1 MKSLLCTITLQE
13 PAMFSGLGGDP
24 NSIVSQDFIPGAT
37 LRGAV
42 IGFFR
47 QQHHTK
53 QNPCG
58 DLPAQALHLFNGSIR
73 FLNGYLVDA
82 KQQRSLPAPYS
93 LYRDKYGEK
102 NDWKDFAVELPQ
114 RSEDPQSTI
123 AQWEAVKTPYCTLR
137 DTKIY
142 ALTPAR
148 EIAVH
153 TARNRRYGRAVR
165 QSELQSWGHGNEEGG
180 AVFQQDALASKQVF
194 QSVVLFDDETHIT
207 EVKKL
212 LEKITHL
219 GGEKRI
225 NYGAVKICVTEQE
238 GWEEAS
244 FIGKKIEIDAND
256 KKETNTKEKEIV
268 IAVYALS
275 DILVRDDNGQWN
287 PSAETFLMTLFPQ
300 NVSTI
305 KECLKKN
312 NIRVF
317 LRTETVGGFN
327 RKWGLPLPRV
337 AAIKRGSVFVLS
349 VPEGTNMSERSIG
362 YRVED
367 GYGRVAI
374 RALGVANLQSSSFN
388 RKSENVANTS
398 SNGANTSRLVL
409 EAGRETAAF
418 MMKRLQSK
426 QIDYAVLSKVRSLEY
441 KRNGLSGSQISRL
454 REVVAQELQKVG
466 MGGQTAMGGQNL
478 STDSIMEFFSTLSS
492 KSKEKWDKAR
502 IGNTKSRAWIENVCQ
517 AASADDFL
525 GTLETRS
532 LADMPLVSR
541 DLTHEKLQLLD
552 GVLAWMAKEGDK

>member
-1 MKSLLCTITLQE
+1 MLYETGRNLMKSLLCTITLQE

-53 QNPCG
+53 QNACG
-58 DLPAQALHLFNGSIR
+58 DLPSQALHLFNGSIR

-114 RSEDPQSTI
+114 KSQDLQSTI

-137 DTKIY
+137 DTQIY

-165 QSELQSWGHGNEEGG
+165 QSDLQSWGHGNEEGG

-194 QSVVLFDDETHIT
+194 QSIVLFDDESHIS
-207 EVKKL
+207 EVKDL

-238 GWEEAS
+238 GWDEAS
-244 FIGKKIEIDAND
+244 FIGKKIEADAN
-256 KKETNTKEKEIV
+256 TAEKEIV

-275 DILVRDDNGQWN
+275 DILVRDGNGQWN
-287 PSAETFLMTLFPQ
+287 PSAETFLTTLFPQ
-300 NVSTI
+300 NGPTI
-305 KECLKKN
+305 RECLKKN
-312 NIRVF
+312 KIRVF

-337 AAIKRGSVFVLS
+337 VAIKRGSVFILS
-349 VPEGTNMSERSIG
+349 VPIGTDLSERSIG

-374 RALGVANLQSSSFN
+374 RALGFANLQSNSFDHES
-388 RKSENVANTS
+388 KDIVNTS
-398 SNGANTSRLVL
+398 ILVSGVPML
-409 EAGRETAAF
+409 SSEAGKETATF
-418 MMKRLQSK
+418 MMKRLQGR
-426 QIDYAVLSKVRSLEY
+426 QIDYAILSKVRSLEY

-454 REVVAQELQKVG
+454 REVVAQELQKVAIG
-466 MGGQTAMGGQNL
+466 SQNP
-478 STDSIMEFFSTLSS
+478 STDSVMEFFSALSS
-492 KSKEKWDKAR
+492 KSKEKWEKAR
-502 IGNTKSRAWIENVCQ
+502 IDNTKSRVWIENVCQ
-517 AASADDFL
+517 AESSDGFL
-525 GTLETRS
+525 GDVKTRS
-532 LADMPLVSR
+532 LSDIPPVIL
-541 DLTHEKLQLLD
+541 
-552 GVLAWMAKEGDK
+552 